1 MKMIT
6 IVGLGPG
13 PLALI
18 TLETLEKLQ
27 TADVLLLRT
36 ARHPAVAGLTA
47 RGIAYQQY
55 DCLYDALPT
64 FDAVYQAIAAD
75 VIERARQGLRVVYA
89 VPGSPLVA
97 EKTVPLIR
105 EQAAAAGITA
115 TILPAMSFLDVL
127 YARLGIDPQNGLTI
141 MDAVEVARLPN
152 LDTALIVTQL
162 YNRQVASDAKLSLME
177 LLPDD
182 YEVLL
187 CLRLGLDTESVRRLP
202 LYELDRQQDIDHL
215 TTLYVPP
222 YQRQVEAFTLDPL
235 IDVMSRLRSPG
246 GCVWDI
252 EQTHESLRR
261 YIVEEV
267 YEVLEAI
274 DEADGDKLCEELGDL
289 LLQII
294 FHARM
299 AEETGVFSMQDVVHT
314 VTEKMVRR
322 HPHVFGEISVRD
334 AAEVVVNWDKI
345 KQQEKASERTSVLD
359 GIPKGLPSLMYA
371 YKLQAKAAKVG
382 FDWTEIGPVW
392 EKIGE
397 ELAELRE
404 ALESQDM
411 NLAEAELGDVLF
423 SVINLARKYN
433 IDGEIALSRTNR
445 KFARRF
451 GYIEDQI
458 KAKGLKW
465 RECSLPD
472 LDKLWKEAKLRL

>member
-392 EKIGE
+392 EKVGE